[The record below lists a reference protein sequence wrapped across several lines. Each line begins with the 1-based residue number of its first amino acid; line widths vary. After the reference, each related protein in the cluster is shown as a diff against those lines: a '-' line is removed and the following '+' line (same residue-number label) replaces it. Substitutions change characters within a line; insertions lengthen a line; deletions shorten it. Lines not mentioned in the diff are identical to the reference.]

1 MQRGILNKY
10 IEFSILFDIYALLQR
25 RIIEFMYTGIYFNM
39 YEGFKKLHKPKLSK
53 LKYTGMKI
61 PVFFIFIFKIYWE
74 LNG

>member
-1 MQRGILNKY
+1 
-10 IEFSILFDIYALLQR
+10 
-25 RIIEFMYTGIYFNM
+25 MYTGIYFNM

-74 LNG
+74 LSG